1 MVIAVPT
8 SVLFFNWIATMYKGK
23 IRFDTPMLW
32 FLGFAAIFAV
42 GGMAGVLLAVPP
54 ADFQLHNS
62 LFLVAHFHSMVIGGV
77 LFGVF
82 CGVSYWFP
90 KFTGYKLNERIGKQA
105 FWCWIIGYCMSF
117 IPMYILGLLG
127 ATRRLDHYDK
137 STGWQ
142 PLFILMLLGGIVIMI
157 GVALQLAQILATFIQ
172 KRRLSDAADPW
183 DGRTLEWSVSSAPP
197 SYNFTVI
204 PKITSRD
211 AFLEMKRKGLPKVI
225 YEDIHIPKNTA
236 VGIYIA
242 GFAFLMGFAFVWE
255 IIWLAVVSAIGM
267 IVVFIIRGFDEHS
280 EYTLPAAEVKKI
292 EEANAKK
299 RLSTEKNK
307 HPFDEPE
314 IGLLELFQIII
325 AFFQDIIKNKRWQKW

>member
-1 MVIAVPT
+1 
-8 SVLFFNWIATMYKGK
+8 
-23 IRFDTPMLW
+23 
-32 FLGFAAIFAV
+32 
-42 GGMAGVLLAVPP
+42 
-54 ADFQLHNS
+54 
-62 LFLVAHFHSMVIGGV
+62 
-77 LFGVF
+77 
-82 CGVSYWFP
+82 
-90 KFTGYKLNERIGKQA
+90 
-105 FWCWIIGYCMSF
+105 
-117 IPMYILGLLG
+117 
-127 ATRRLDHYDK
+127 
-137 STGWQ
+137 
-142 PLFILMLLGGIVIMI
+142 
-157 GVALQLAQILATFIQ
+157 
-172 KRRLSDAADPW
+172 
-183 DGRTLEWSVSSAPP
+183 
-197 SYNFTVI
+197 
-204 PKITSRD
+204 
-211 AFLEMKRKGLPKVI
+211 MKRKGLPKVI